1 MLGKLLDKILGKE
14 IAFYVKAHGSLVF
27 ISLLLTAVGSI
38 LMVVPI
44 ILVEPFV
51 DEAMQTTTDPSS
63 LQSLIDEAVKTGAD
77 ETTLQVL
84 IDEAAKTDANW
95 MTLQPLI
102 DEAVNNGTDL
112 RTLLPLI
119 DEAMRTGVEPTSWRM
134 SWIELQPDLSW
145 PIWRR
150 TELVLVDSI
159 SPNHLLILLGTIA
172 FISVLLKSITLYLG
186 QLSAAAFS
194 NRAIKS
200 LRVDLFDKF
209 ISLPLGY
216 YHKEKSGEL
225 ISRATAD
232 LTVMQT
238 SMVSILSGLVQHP
251 LTALAA
257 LIYLL
262 FQNWRLTLFTLFIG
276 PVIIG
281 LIRLFGRKAKK
292 HITRVQDA
300 LSVVTSAYQESLLC
314 LKVIQGF
321 CMEKGVSHKFRELA
335 DYLYKKVM
343 HYNRWFLAQG
353 PMMDPTAWFA
363 ILVVII
369 VGKTLFRPTLGE
381 LMAMFLAFQ
390 RLYTPIRNLARINAE
405 LRTIQGATERVFGII
420 KTIPEITDRPDAKV
434 LPKHEESIE
443 FIGVSFSYGPG
454 IPVLENLSF
463 KVNKGQMV
471 AIVGSTG
478 AGKSTLLDLVPRF
491 YDVTEGKITID
502 GTDIREVTLESL
514 RKQISI
520 VSQEILLFHDTI
532 INNIR
537 YGCQEK
543 GMEDVVAAA
552 KAAHAHDFIMEQS
565 HGYDTVVG
573 DRGALLSGG
582 QRQRI
587 AIARAILTDPTIL
600 ILDEAASALDA
611 ESEESVQETIE
622 KLRGR
627 QTIFVVAHRLSTI
640 RKADCIYVL
649 EEGRIIESGTQDE
662 LINLSG
668 RFRQLH
674 DMQFR
679 E

>member
-1 MLGKLLDKILGKE
+1 MLDYILDKIIGRE
-14 IAFYVKAHGSLVF
+14 IAFYIKAHRGLVF
-27 ISLLLTAVGSI
+27 VSLLLTAVGSI

-51 DEAMQTTTDPSS
+51 DEAMQTAADPSS
-63 LQSLIDEAVKTGAD
+63 LQTLIDEAVKAGAD
-77 ETTLQVL
+77 ETTLQL
-84 IDEAAKTDANW
+84 LTDEAAKTGANW

-102 DEAVNNGTDL
+102 DEAVSTGTDL

-119 DEAMRTGVEPTSWRM
+119 DEAMRTGVEPTSWKM
-134 SWIELQPDLSW
+134 SWIELRPDLSW
-145 PIWRR
+145 PVWRR
-150 TELVLVDSI
+150 TELVLVDEI

-172 FISVLLKSITLYLG
+172 FVSILLKSITIYLG
-186 QLSAAAFS
+186 NLAAAAFS

-216 YHKEKSGEL
+216 YHKQKAGEL

-232 LTVMQT
+232 LTVLQT
-238 SMVSILSGLVQHP
+238 NIANILNGLVQHP

-262 FQNWRLTLFTLFIG
+262 IQNWELTVFTFFVA

-292 HITRVQDA
+292 HATRVQDA
-300 LSVVTSAYQESLLC
+300 ISDVTSVYQESLLC

-321 CMEKGVSHKFRELA
+321 CMDKGASLKFRELA
-335 DYLYKKVM
+335 DHLYKRVM

-353 PMMDPTAWFA
+353 PMMEPTAWFA
-363 ILVVII
+363 VLAVFI
-369 VGKTLFRPTLGE
+369 VGKILFQPTLGE
-381 LMAMFLAFQ
+381 LMAMFIAF
-390 RLYTPIRNLARINAE
+390 RMLYTPIRNLARVNAE
-405 LRTIQGATERVFGII
+405 LRTIQGATQRVFEIM
-420 KTIPEITDRPDAKV
+420 KTTPEITDRPDAKV

-443 FIGVSFSYGPG
+443 FIGVGFSYTPG

-463 KVNKGQMV
+463 RVNKGEMV
-471 AIVGSTG
+471 AFVGSTG

-491 YDVTEGKITID
+491 YDVTAGRITID

-532 INNIR
+532 TNNIR

-543 GMEDVVAAA
+543 GMGDVVTAA

-565 HGYDTVVG
+565 QGYDTVVG

-611 ESEESVQETIE
+611 ESEELVQEAIE
-622 KLRGR
+622 RLRGGR
-627 QTIFVVAHRLSTI
+627 TIFVVAHRLSTV
-640 RKADCIYVL
+640 RKADRIYVL
-649 EEGRIIESGTQDE
+649 EEGRIVESGTQND
-662 LINLSG
+662 LIALNG
-668 RFRQLH
+668 RFRQLY